1 MKPFLLRFH
10 RWISILFALPLSVV
24 ILTGLILSAQ
34 PMMQS
39 LAIVPGS
46 IDAPRLMALLDKH
59 DPQAQARGIA
69 LDPAANR
76 LRLVG
81 GPGGEI
87 DLASGEK
94 AQAPAP
100 LAALFGWAR
109 RTHER
114 LIFDLRWLVTSS
126 TIAML
131 TIIALGVLMGLPML
145 RNTVSGWHRCMAW
158 FTLPLVIIS
167 PLTGLA
173 LAFGITLQDAPARGS
188 APPAP
193 SVPLK
198 QAVEIVGR
206 THDLSRLNSLMTRGG
221 RLMARIDEDGELRAY
236 AVTAQGTTA
245 LPRNWPRLIHEG
257 NWSSVLASV
266 LNLVVSFVFMG
277 LLSTGLIIWWRR
289 TFKRRKKRI
298 RA

>member
-1 MKPFLLRFH
+1 MKPFLLRLH
-10 RWISILFALPLSVV
+10 RWTSILFALPLCVV
-24 ILTGLILSAQ
+24 IVTGLILSVQ
-34 PMMQS
+34 PMSQS
-39 LAIVPGS
+39 LSITPGS
-46 IDAPRLMALLDKH
+46 IDAPRLLALLEKH
-59 DPQAQARGIA
+59 DPQGQARGLA
-69 LDPAANR
+69 MDHFANR
-76 LRLVG
+76 MRLVG

-87 DLASGEK
+87 DLVSGEK

-109 RTHER
+109 RTHEH
-114 LIFDLRWLVTSS
+114 LIFDLGWLVTSS
-126 TIAML
+126 TLAML
-131 TIIALGVLMGLPML
+131 VIIALGVLMGLPML

-173 LAFGITLQDAPARGS
+173 LAFGITFQDAPARTSGGR
-188 APPAP
+188 AAAL
-193 SVPLK
+193 PLK

-236 AVTAQGTTA
+236 GVTAQGTTA